1 MVECGGCKFVCGRE
15 EEKCEE
21 RQRERERR
29 KRVMEKD
36 WWVCIIKNMHLLCAH
51 QHQSAPSH
59 ILNHYNPVDVGPSIF
74 PHSQANT
81 HLINIIATL
90 TFLSPKPMSPFTF
103 HHSLF
108 PSFSHSSLCFL
119 LNLTLVSSG
128 VRQQQHTKKRKKV

>member
-51 QHQSAPSH
+51 
-59 ILNHYNPVDVGPSIF
+59 
-74 PHSQANT
+74 
-81 HLINIIATL
+81 
-90 TFLSPKPMSPFTF
+90 
-103 HHSLF
+103 
-108 PSFSHSSLCFL
+108 
-119 LNLTLVSSG
+119 
-128 VRQQQHTKKRKKV
+128 